1 MCEIMEYGSPDDIWY
16 ARLLPGYGLLKQE
29 ELPPRAVFGV
39 TYQTVVIS
47 PPVFLP
53 WLRSRL
59 EARGVQFQRAKV
71 ESLAD
76 LRHLKHHILI
86 NATGAQ
92 SRNLQDVA
100 DKSLVSY
107 WLQSIIIK
115 SDFHGAYIYRGKNGF
130 YFNMFGRG
138 DGTAYIGGIKDMGSA
153 ARDISEADRHIVRNF
168 LDDLS
173 KRLHYID
180 PCPRTRTAS

>member
-1 MCEIMEYGSPDDIWY
+1 MREIMEYGSPDDIWY
-16 ARLLPGYGLLKQE
+16 AKLLPHYGLLKQD
-29 ELPPRAVFGV
+29 ELPARAVFGV

-59 EARGVQFQRAKV
+59 EARGVHFQRAKV

-92 SRNLQDVA
+92 SRSLRDVA
-100 DKSLVSY
+100 DTSLVSY

-115 SDFHGAYIYRGKNGF
+115 SNFHGAYIYRGRNGF

-138 DGTAYIGGIKDMGSA
+138 DGTAYMGGIKVLGSA
-153 ARDISEADRHIVRNF
+153 TRDISKADRQTVRSCSH
-168 LDDLS
+168 DLS
-173 KRLHYID
+173 KH
-180 PCPRTRTAS
+180 